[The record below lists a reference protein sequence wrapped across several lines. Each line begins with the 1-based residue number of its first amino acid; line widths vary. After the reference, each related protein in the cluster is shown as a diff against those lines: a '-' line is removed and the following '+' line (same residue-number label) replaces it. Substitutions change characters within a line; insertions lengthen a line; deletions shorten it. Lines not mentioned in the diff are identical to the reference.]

1 MKRFMFPAIL
11 IALVFAAAPACT
23 NKPREVKAPKENVF
37 RVALPAKVPTL
48 DPHLSSD
55 VYSSQTEALFYETL
69 YQYQYL
75 KRPYELEPLLAET
88 LPEISKDG
96 KILRMKLKKGVRFQD
111 DECFLGGKGREVVAQ
126 DVVYMLERISAPKM
140 NSPMYGSFDGKI
152 EGIDAYHAGK
162 AQTISGVRALDANTV
177 EIRLLK
183 SYPRFVYNFT
193 DQKTALLAKECV
205 KKYGDQIATHPV
217 GTGPY
222 KPLTVE
228 LGRKIVAIR
237 NPNYHKM
244 TYPPEGSPG
253 DQEKGLL
260 ADAGKDVPFIDRVEY
275 EVITESQPQWLK
287 FMAGEFEMSGIP
299 KDNYSSALPG
309 GKLSPELEKR
319 GVIHMREARGD
330 VTVMIFNMQDSVW
343 GKNKDLRHAFA
354 LALDVPKII
363 EVQYSGQATRA
374 QSIIDPSQYGYEPD
388 YKSRWAERDVA
399 RAKELLAKAGYP
411 DGKGLPPLVMPTT
424 ADTNSRQFDE
434 LLTRQLS
441 EVGIK
446 LQSEAMTWPELE
458 RRTRQHNFTVLG
470 LGYASAIPDADD
482 ATGIVHSKNIEAG
495 YNAAA
500 YKNPEADRL
509 VDEIEAM
516 TNGAPRMAKIRKL
529 KEIIDEDLPIVS
541 MVHRIGNQLIQP
553 WVKNHVYTDTMFLGP
568 FMKYKKVMTSAP

>member
-1 MKRFMFPAIL
+1 MKRFTLLAIL
-11 IALVFAAAPACT
+11 VALVFAGAPACT
-23 NKPREVKAPKENVF
+23 PKPRDVKAPKENVF
-37 RVALPAKVPTL
+37 RIAVQAKIPTL
-48 DPHLSSD
+48 DPHLSTD

-96 KILRMKLKKGVRFQD
+96 KILRIKLKRGIRFHD
-111 DECFLGGKGREVVAQ
+111 DPCFEGGKGREVVAQ
-126 DVVYMLERISAPKM
+126 DAVYMLERISAPKM

-162 AQTISGVRALDANTV
+162 AKTISGVRALDANTV

-193 DQKTALLAKECV
+193 DQKTSILAKECV
-205 KKYGDQIATHPV
+205 EKYGDKIATHPV

-222 KPLTVE
+222 KPVTVE
-228 LGRKIVAIR
+228 LGHKIIAVR
-237 NPNYHKM
+237 NPGYHKM
-244 TYPPEGSPG
+244 TYPSEGSRG
-253 DQEKGLL
+253 DKEKGLL
-260 ADAGKDVPFIDRVEY
+260 ADMGKDVPFIDRIQY
-275 EVITESQPQWLK
+275 EVITESQPMWLK
-287 FMAGEFEMSGIP
+287 FMAGELEMSGIP
-299 KDNYSSALPG
+299 KDNYGTALPG

-319 GVIHMREARGD
+319 GVVHYREARGD

-354 LALDVPKII
+354 LALNVPKII

-374 QSIIDPSQYGYEPD
+374 HSIIDPAQYGFDPN
-388 YKSRWAERDVA
+388 YKSRWAERNVA

-424 ADTNSRQFDE
+424 SDTTSRQFDE
-434 LLTRQLS
+434 LLTRQLA
-441 EVGIK
+441 EVGIR

-458 RRTRQHNFTVLG
+458 RRTRSHNFTVLG
-470 LGYASAIPDADD
+470 LGYASAVPDADD
-482 ATGIVHSKNIEAG
+482 ATGLLHSKNIEAG
-495 YNAAA
+495 YNAAS
-500 YKNPEADRL
+500 YKNPAVDRL

-516 TNGAPRMAKIRKL
+516 PNGAARLAKIRQL
-529 KEIIDEDLPIVS
+529 KEMIDEDLPIVS

-568 FMKYKKVMTSAP
+568 FLKYKKVMTSAP